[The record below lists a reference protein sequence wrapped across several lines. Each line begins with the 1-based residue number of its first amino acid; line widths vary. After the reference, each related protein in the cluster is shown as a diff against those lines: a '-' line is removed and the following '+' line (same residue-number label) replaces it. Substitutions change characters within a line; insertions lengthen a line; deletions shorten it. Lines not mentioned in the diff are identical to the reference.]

1 MKTRT
6 EDERRRYSRRGFL
19 KRAGAGAGAVALSGT
34 APRAAAA
41 RSGTV
46 ETRPT
51 TFGRMFRN
59 LRPFAAATDE
69 VKEALADLGKPGGLL
84 DAADDLGKGPIALI
98 TDLSLSAN
106 NRNNRR
112 TPRARRSSGSSSTT
126 TSRSTPARRWACP
139 PTRPTR

>member
-1 MKTRT
+1 VTV
-6 EDERRRYSRRGFL
+6 
-19 KRAGAGAGAVALSGT
+19 GAGT

-69 VKEALADLGKPGGLL
+69 VKEALADLGNPGGLL
-84 DAADDLGKGPIALI
+84 DAA
-98 TDLSLSAN
+98 
-106 NRNNRR
+106 
-112 TPRARRSSGSSSTT
+112 T
-126 TSRSTPARRWACP
+126 TSTKDRFC
-139 PTRPTR
+139 